1 MNRKQVLATAFI
13 LLASAPAALR
23 ASQSLAD
30 AARKEAERRKSLQSQ
45 GIEGK
50 VIKGDDPS
58 HLAPEG
64 NISTSSL
71 PALSPSRAPK
81 RAEAAASRR
90 SLISYQIELQKIDRQ
105 IRQTEE
111 RLNLVRARAQAER
124 WTPLRSGKAVRSTNG
139 GSSLERL
146 RQQILEQE
154 TKLKRL
160 RQERLETYSAARRAW
175 YLPGEID
182 GKGVVP

>member
-1 MNRKQVLATAFI
+1 MNWKQILATTLI
-13 LLASAPAALR
+13 LMASASAVSNAH
-23 ASQSLAD
+23 QSLAD
-30 AARKEAERRKSLQSQ
+30 AARKEAERRKNLQSQ

-50 VIKGDDPS
+50 VIKGNDPS
-58 HLAPEG
+58 RLAPEG

-71 PALSPSRAPK
+71 PTSSPGHTARRAD
-81 RAEAAASRR
+81 AAISRR
-90 SLISYQIELQKIDRQ
+90 TLNSYQIELQKVDRQ

-111 RLNLVRARAQAER
+111 RLNSVRARAQTER
-124 WTPLRSGKAVRSTNG
+124 WTPLRSGKAVRNSNG

-146 RQQILEQE
+146 KQQIQEQE

-160 RQERLETYSAARRAW
+160 RQERLETYDAARRAG